1 MGGKN
6 ICFQFHSLV
15 SGETKNSTNNCK
27 MLGKAVIEG
36 IEIEDLSKKAVVPVR
51 LIWLQR
57 AEAQAHSAGAGFTE
71 KMFTKV

>member
-1 MGGKN
+1 
-6 ICFQFHSLV
+6 
-15 SGETKNSTNNCK
+15 